1 MKYGFIG
8 AGNMAG
14 AMIRGAIASGQI
26 AAGDIYCVDANAEK
40 LAQFAK
46 ETGIQVCGGAAE
58 LAETVDTVVVSVKPH
73 VVKTVLTEAAAG
85 IHRRKVLVLSIA
97 ANVSLENLSA
107 YLGAESGASIVRAM
121 PNVNATVGAGV
132 TALCPNGDT
141 SPQQYGVAEAL
152 FSTVGLCLRIPE
164 EEFNIFSAIASCSPA
179 FTFLYI
185 DALARAGVKN
195 GLYMEQAVKIAA
207 QAVMG
212 SAKLLLESGKEPW
225 SLVDQVCSPGGT
237 TIAGVYSL
245 QESAFPGAVMRAVE
259 ESVRRGDEVAKKS

>member
-1 MKYGFIG
+1 M
-8 AGNMAG
+8 
-14 AMIRGAIASGQI
+14 
-26 AAGDIYCVDANAEK
+26 
-40 LAQFAK
+40 
-46 ETGIQVCGGAAE
+46 
-58 LAETVDTVVVSVKPH
+58 
-73 VVKTVLTEAAAG
+73 
-85 IHRRKVLVLSIA
+85 
-97 ANVSLENLSA
+97 
-107 YLGAESGASIVRAM
+107 
-121 PNVNATVGAGV
+121 
-132 TALCPNGDT
+132 
-141 SPQQYGVAEAL
+141 AEAL